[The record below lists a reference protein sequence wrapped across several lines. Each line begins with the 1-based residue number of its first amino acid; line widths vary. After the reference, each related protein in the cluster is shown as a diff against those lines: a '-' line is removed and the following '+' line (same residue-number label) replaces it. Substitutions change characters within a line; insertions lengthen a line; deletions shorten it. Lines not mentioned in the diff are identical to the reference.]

1 MRMTLGRSS
10 RRTCGKLWF
19 GVVILLALS
28 AAIPPPAL
36 AQGAIR
42 LSSGAAPAGS
52 KITLDLTLS
61 GVPHEGPA
69 SLQFKL
75 MYAPAE
81 FSSVDVVAG
90 PAAKKAGKS
99 VSCKN
104 AAGAVNCVVFGLNSN
119 KIVGGVVGVVSVTLA
134 AGSTATTRAIEVF
147 QITAASAAG
156 SAIPMVGRRGMVKV
170 IPGRPDAVR

>member
-1 MRMTLGRSS
+1 MMLWKSPR

-19 GVVILLALS
+19 GLIILLALS
-28 AAIPPPAL
+28 APPAL
-36 AQGAIR
+36 AQAAIR

-81 FSSVDVVAG
+81 FRSVDVVAG

-99 VSCKN
+99 VTCKPAPG
-104 AAGAVNCVVFGLNSN
+104 AANCVVFGLNSN
-119 KIVGGVVGVVSVTLA
+119 KIPDGVVGVVSVTLA
-134 AGSTATTRAIEVF
+134 AGSTATTRAIEVV
-147 QITAASAAG
+147 QITAASATG
-156 SAIPMVGRRGMVKV
+156 SAIPMVGRRGIVKV